1 MNVLNEALTQSES
14 RLTQF
19 LEAVPVGVSI
29 HEATGRIYYANRTAQ
44 DLMGKGIMPNA
55 TPEQLPEVY
64 QVYIAGTN
72 QLYPPERLP
81 STRAVKGESVS
92 VEDLEIH
99 QGETII
105 PLEAR
110 ATPIFDEKERVA
122 YAIVAFSDITQRK
135 QAEAERIRFT
145 QELERKN
152 EALER
157 LSQLKM
163 SFLPIPLT
171 NCEHPSTA

>member
-1 MNVLNEALTQSES
+1 
-14 RLTQF
+14 
-19 LEAVPVGVSI
+19 
-29 HEATGRIYYANRTAQ
+29 
-44 DLMGKGIMPNA
+44 
-55 TPEQLPEVY
+55 
-64 QVYIAGTN
+64 
-72 QLYPPERLP
+72 LP

-145 QELERKN
+145 RRTRTQK
-152 EALER
+152 
-157 LSQLKM
+157 
-163 SFLPIPLT
+163 
-171 NCEHPSTA
+171 